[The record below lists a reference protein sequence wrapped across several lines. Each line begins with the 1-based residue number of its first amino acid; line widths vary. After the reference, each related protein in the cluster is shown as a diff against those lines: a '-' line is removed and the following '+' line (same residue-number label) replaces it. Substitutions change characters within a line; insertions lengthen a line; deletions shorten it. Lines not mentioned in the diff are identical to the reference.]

1 MVLQTTGKITL
12 GDIANEFGG
21 TVPHKMSEYFGAAIG
36 VPGTGVL
43 RISNFY
49 GKANNPD
56 PPTWVTATDL
66 GVSNPNTSFSR
77 SITAYSDSPVT
88 LSSISTGFGSF
99 SSSGNVGTISGTA
112 PNVSRQ
118 SYSWTIRATD
128 QELQT
133 TDRTFTVLVSQVPT
147 FSTLIGTNLGTYS
160 TSSSFGIY
168 ISASSDS
175 TVQYSIT
182 SSPGYGSINSSNG
195 YLSGTTPSFG
205 TILNWTVRATDAES
219 QTADRTFSM
228 TVVVPVA
235 AYWATNAYNFN
246 SPYNGNYI
254 DVGSW
259 SYGSY
264 FYVDFSSYARGTA
277 PFIYSQQYLFA
288 FTLSGSAVSGYINFG
303 PGAAY
308 WLMYVGNAYGG
319 QWVTVG
325 INVV

>member
-56 PPTWVTATDL
+56 PPTWVTATNF
-66 GVSNPNTSFSR
+66 GVSNPNTAFSR

-88 LSSISTGFGSF
+88 LSPISTGFGSF

-147 FSTLIGTNLGTYS
+147 FSTGTNLGTYN

-205 TILNWTVRATDAES
+205 TTLSWTIRATDAES

-228 TVVVPVA
+228 TVTNPVYMTVYLA
-235 AYWATNAYNFN
+235 GYWNDDQGQLYINGSPLYLNESTTGYWTSGGNFGRQTFTLTVIG
-246 SPYNGNYI
+246 YNYI
-254 DVGSW
+254 RMDFPDYGTVYGTVYQNTIYQSNNTSW
-259 SYGSY
+259 N
-264 FYVDFSSYARGTA
+264 R
-277 PFIYSQQYLFA
+277 
-288 FTLSGSAVSGYINFG
+288 
-303 PGAAY
+303 
-308 WLMYVGNAYGG
+308 
-319 QWVTVG
+319 
-325 INVV
+325 